1 MCIRDREY
9 QEIKSV
15 TTNILG
21 LFTVVVGSQEIGKII
36 TSNYFETINWSSSD
50 KYLKVEA
57 DLTGD
62 FSFIPLGQQ
71 KINYVPFAFYAD
83 KVDAKNVIGILS
95 IVQGGTGL
103 SSIKDIKTN
112 WQLDKVNNTLDSE
125 KPASESVLALLEEKL
140 NKIDTNQLSNRINQK
155 LGILDTLY
163 LSNRINLKLNKLDT
177 ITISN
182 RINQKLNSYDTLSLS
197 NRINQ
202 IPKTETSS
210 LSNRINQKLNSYDTS
225 SLSNRI
231 NLKQNKFDTIYLSNR
246 INQKLNS
253 SDTNYLSTRINNKIS
268 IGSLSSSDIIQAL
281 NFTPV
286 RDDYG
291 HFYDTSKQQTAVST
305 ALSIKFNFTNFSNN
319 INVTNNTSGLPSR
332 ITVINPGIYNVKY
345 TLQFIKSDVG
355 TDEVSIWVRRNSIA
369 YANTHNSYVIQG
381 SNIKNVVSASFWV
394 DLGLN
399 DYIEIYFSVKN
410 TNSCITGSAAMLL
423 PSRPATPSAMVSLQR
438 IN

>member
-1 MCIRDREY
+1 
-9 QEIKSV
+9 
-15 TTNILG
+15 
-21 LFTVVVGSQEIGKII
+21 
-36 TSNYFETINWSSSD
+36 
-50 KYLKVEA
+50 
-57 DLTGD
+57 
-62 FSFIPLGQQ
+62 
-71 KINYVPFAFYAD
+71 
-83 KVDAKNVIGILS
+83 
-95 IVQGGTGL
+95 
-103 SSIKDIKTN
+103 
-112 WQLDKVNNTLDSE
+112 LDTL
-125 KPASESVLALLEEKL
+125 
-140 NKIDTNQLSNRINQK
+140 NLSNRINVK
-155 LGILDTLY
+155 LNSSDTLSLSNRINLIPKTDTNNLNSRINLKLFTYDTLSLSNRINLIPKTDTNSLSNRINLKLNSSDTLSLSNRINFKLNKLDTIY
-163 LSNRINLKLNKLDT
+163 LSNRINLKLNSSDT
-177 ITISN
+177 
-182 RINQKLNSYDTLSLS
+182 SYLS

-202 IPKTETSS
+202 IPKIDTLS
-210 LSNRINQKLNSYDTS
+210 LSN
-225 SLSNRI
+225 
-231 NLKQNKFDTIYLSNR
+231 
-246 INQKLNS
+246 
-253 SDTNYLSTRINNKIS
+253 RINNKIS

-355 TDEVSIWVRRNSIA
+355 TDDISVWVRRNSIA
-369 YANTHNSYVIQG
+369 YANTHNVYTIQG